1 MKLNCDIGE
10 SFGIWKMGLD
20 SEIMP
25 LIDMANIACG
35 FHASDPLNIDKTVKL
50 AVAENVEIGAHI
62 GYQDL
67 IGFGRRDIA
76 YSPKELEAIVIY
88 QIGAL
93 RAFANSN
100 GQDITYIKPH
110 GAMYNLAVR
119 DEGVFKIIADAI
131 YKYDRDLK
139 LMTLSSPKTVNYEN
153 ISKVGLIFEVFADR
167 GYNSNGTLLARG
179 EQGAIIKDISKIRE
193 RVKLLK
199 EKSLIITEDGQEI
212 KVRADTICLHSDT
225 KESLNIAKVI
235 RETLDS

>member
-110 GAMYNLAVR
+110 GAMYNLAGR

-139 LMTLSSPKTVNYEN
+139 VKTL
-153 ISKVGLIFEVFADR
+153 
-167 GYNSNGTLLARG
+167 
-179 EQGAIIKDISKIRE
+179 
-193 RVKLLK
+193 KL
-199 EKSLIITEDGQEI
+199 S
-212 KVRADTICLHSDT
+212 
-225 KESLNIAKVI
+225 
-235 RETLDS
+235 